1 MDDILVRHTSEE
13 DVLFVFVRMELD
25 NVGDLTVAEP
35 LDALAC
41 LCVPQLDLTVVAARE
56 ESSPVIGEGQI
67 FDMFH
72 VPVERSQTITM
83 RVHVPELPKAA
94 PSIIS
99 MSHDGQQ
106 RSRTHEP

>member
-1 MDDILVRHTSEE
+1 
-13 DVLFVFVRMELD
+13 MELD
-25 NVGDLTVAEP
+25 NVGDLTVTEP

-94 PSIIS
+94 PASS
-99 MSHDGQQ
+99 VRLMTANSGAE
-106 RSRTHEP
+106 RTNLNLRVHRPTE